1 MTEQFLQTNEAVA
14 LSAVLNGLKIYAGYP
29 ITPSSE
35 TMEKIHSEFVKMGRS
50 KDFINA
56 FSETEAINILYGA
69 SAAGVRCMTATSGC
83 GLSLMRE
90 GLSYMVG
97 SHLPCVIYNVMRFSP
112 GLGGITSSNQD
123 ISIVWSVGHGQSKVP
138 VITPT
143 TAQEAADCIM
153 YAFDIADVLRLPV
166 IIMCDAIL
174 GQMYEVCEIHKSNV
188 KVNKDWVVGIVDNGI
203 VDNKKNTITS
213 RRIISYKTKKDEQEE
228 QIQYVLER
236 ENNMLSTCQNIMQY
250 TDLYKYNRDGKY
262 VSGIGTVGRVVQE
275 VAEEIDIGYFVPILL
290 SPMNNSYNIKELTVV
305 EIGGKQLY
313 DIMKYNYPQANVK
326 SITFS
331 HDIPSADEI
340 IKLLLADEIIELLEE

>member
-1 MTEQFLQTNEAVA
+1 MPEIFIQTNEAVA
-14 LSAVLNGLKIYAGYP
+14 LSAIKNELKIYAGYP

-35 TMEKIHSEFVKMGRS
+35 TMEKIHSEFVKMNRS

-69 SAAGVRCMTATSGC
+69 SAAGARCMTATSGC

-123 ISIVWSVGHGQSKVP
+123 ISIVWGAGHGQSKTP
-138 VITPT
+138 VMTPT
-143 TAQEAADCIM
+143 TTQETVDCIM
-153 YAFDIADVLRLPV
+153 NAFDVADILRTPV
-166 IIMCDAIL
+166 VVMVDAIL
-174 GQMYEVCEIHKSNV
+174 GQMYELCEVHRSNL
-188 KVNKDWVVGIVDNGI
+188 KIDKDWCIGNNKS
-203 VDNKKNTITS
+203 DNKNNVITS
-213 RRIISYKTKKDEQEE
+213 RKIISYKTKKDEQEE
-228 QIQYVLER
+228 QIQHVLDR
-236 ENNMLSTCQNIMQY
+236 EADMFPVCRKIMKY
-250 TDLYKYNRDGKY
+250 TELYKYNKEGKY
-262 VSGIGTVGRVVQE
+262 ISGIGTVGRVVQE
-275 VAEEIDIGYFVPILL
+275 VAEELGIGYFVPILL
-290 SPMNNSYNIKELTVV
+290 SPMNNSYDIKELTVV

-313 DIMKYNYPQANVK
+313 DIMKYNYSQANVK

-340 IKLLLADEIIELLEE
+340 IKLSGER